1 MGTQIEFF
9 ETFKKRDERKEE
21 ESYTYNTTT
30 TCIAE
35 EE

>member
-1 MGTQIEFF
+1 MELKLNFSRLSKDG
-9 ETFKKRDERKEE
+9 DERKEE